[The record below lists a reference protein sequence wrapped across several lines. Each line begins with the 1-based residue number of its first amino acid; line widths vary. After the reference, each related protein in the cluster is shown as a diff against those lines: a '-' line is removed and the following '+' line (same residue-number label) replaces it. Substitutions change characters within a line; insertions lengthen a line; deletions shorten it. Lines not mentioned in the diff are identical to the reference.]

1 MPRRAIEGK
10 HMKII
15 HSFITAAAIAVSP
28 LASQAQ
34 TQAAPAKPDAMKT
47 ESGKDASMTDGE
59 VRKIDTDS
67 GKLTIKHGEI
77 KNLAMPPMTMVFQI
91 KDKAMLDSVKAGD
104 KIRFKVVDDG
114 GKMVVTELQ
123 PMR

>member
-1 MPRRAIEGK
+1 
-10 HMKII
+10 MKII

-34 TQAAPAKPDAMKT
+34 TQAAPAKPDTMKV
-47 ESGKDASMTDGE
+47 ESGKDTSMADGV
-59 VRKIDTDS
+59 VRKIDKDT

-77 KNLAMPPMTMVFQI
+77 KSLDMPPMTMVFQI
-91 KDKAMLDSVKAGD
+91 KDKAMLDGVKAGD
-104 KIRFKVVDDG
+104 KIRFKVIDDG

-123 PMR
+123 PAR

>member
-1 MPRRAIEGK
+1 
-10 HMKII
+10 MKII
-15 HSFITAAAIAVSP
+15 NSLITAALLAASS

-34 TQAAPAKPDAMKT
+34 AQGAPAKTDAMKA
-47 ESGKDASMTDGE
+47 ESGQDTPMADGE
-59 VRKIDTDS
+59 VRKIDRAA

-77 KNLAMPPMTMVFQI
+77 KSLDMPPMTMVFQI

-104 KIRFKVVDDG
+104 KIRFRVIDDG
-114 GKMVVTELQ
+114 GKMVVTELH